1 MPPQDLPP
9 GIYDHPLSA
18 AIHQALASTP
28 DSLHQLQPLDPAEA
42 PQRLARYL
50 RQLSETAL
58 ASLPEAQRQQQQ
70 LALVNQIVALLQQ
83 QAPNA
88 ISTGD
93 QLHPSA
99 RLLQELRATPLMPN
113 EAPLTRPLI
122 PLADGTLL
130 INAPSEPS
138 IGLALQAECPSAD
151 RIDLLCAFIK
161 WSGLRLLQEQLSA
174 HLEAGRPLRVLT
186 TVYMGATDR
195 KALDWLVAHGAQ
207 LRVSTDTRRTRLHAK
222 AWLFHRAS
230 GTSTAYIGSSNLSAA
245 ALLDGL
251 EWNVRLAALETPAML
266 AKFQDTFDTYWEE
279 GEFEPYAATAE
290 QQARLDHQLA
300 LARGDDPTAGGSA
313 LPVWFDLRPYAY
325 QREMLDQLAAE
336 RTLHNRWHNLVVA
349 ATGTGKTVLAAFDVA
364 RLHADFPER
373 FPSPDPPSLLLI
385 AHRKEILQQALATF
399 RQVLRDPAFG
409 ELYVDGEVP
418 SQWRH
423 VFASVQSLAQRD
435 LTEIPADRFVVV
447 IVDEFHHAAA
457 ASYTRWLD
465 HLTPKLLLGLT
476 ATPERAD
483 GLDIVHWF
491 DGRIAAELRL
501 WTALDQGL
509 LAPFHYFAVADAT
522 DLSALERRRGGY
534 VPAELSTL
542 YTGDHRRVDL
552 ILSELEKKVAEPL
565 RMRALGFCVSVE
577 HARFMAERFR
587 TRGFKAEA
595 LDATSPAVVR
605 QAALR
610 RLQSGELQILFA
622 VDLFNEGL
630 DIPSIDTVLLLRPTE
645 SAVVFLQQLGRGL
658 RLSPDTGKSC
668 LTVLDFIGQQ
678 HRRFR
683 FDLRYRALLG
693 CSRRQL
699 EDQLAQ
705 GFPFLPPGCRLVL
718 DRVSSERVLSSL
730 RQCLPSRR
738 TQLLQE
744 LRALA
749 AEGVI
754 GRASGLAH
762 WLEALAMEPADFYGI
777 RGAGFT
783 ALRRELGWLPP
794 HLAHLPHPQEER
806 LSRAIAFGLLH
817 LDDPDRLRAT
827 AASLAASAPPEPQ
840 ALSERERRQ
849 WLMLTA
855 QLFGTG
861 RQWRPLDQA
870 LDVLWQASA
879 WRDEL
884 RQLLVLLAERTDRRL
899 HPLPWALPVP
909 LRVHGRYSRAEI
921 EAAFG
926 ILTGDAPWI
935 HREGV
940 LWHEPSQCDLL
951 FITLNKSEALFSPS
965 TRYRDLAL
973 GPSLFHWESQS
984 TTTAASPTGQ
994 RYIHHEARGSRVLL
1008 FVREHRREG
1017 GRAGGVTEPFRCLG
1031 FARYES
1037 HQGERPMAIRWRLER
1052 AIPAGWMQ
1060 GMGLAV

>member
-1 MPPQDLPP
+1 MPTQDLPP
-9 GIYDHPLSA
+9 GLYDHPLSEASHQVLA
-18 AIHQALASTP
+18 AQPATLNHLE
-28 DSLHQLQPLDPAEA
+28 PLDPAEA

-50 RQLSETAL
+50 RQLSEIAL
-58 ASLPEAQRQQQQ
+58 AALPEAQRQQQQ
-70 LALVNQIVALLQQ
+70 LALVNQIVALLHQ
-83 QAPNA
+83 QAPTA
-88 ISTGD
+88 ISPGD
-93 QLHPSA
+93 QLHPGA
-99 RLLQELRATPLMPN
+99 RLLQEVRVSPLLPGQ
-113 EAPLTRPLI
+113 EVTARPLI

-138 IGLALQAECPSAD
+138 VGLALQAECPSAD

-174 HLEAGRPLRVLT
+174 HLGAERPLRVLT

-195 KALDWLVAHGAQ
+195 KALDWLVARGAQ
-207 LRVSTDTRRTRLHAK
+207 VRVSTDTRRTRLHAK

-230 GTSTAYIGSSNLSAA
+230 GASTAYIGSSNLSAA

-266 AKFQDTFDTYWEE
+266 SKFQDTFDTYWEE

-300 LARGDDPTAGGSA
+300 LARGVDPGTGGSA

-336 RTLHNRWHNLVVA
+336 RSLHSRWHNLVVA

-385 AHRKEILQQALATF
+385 AHRKEILQQALQTF
-399 RQVLRDPAFG
+399 RQVLRDPSFG

-435 LTEIPADRFVVV
+435 PAEIPADRFDVV

-457 ASYTRWLD
+457 ASYTRWLH
-465 HLTPKLLLGLT
+465 HLRPELLLGLT

-483 GLDIVHWF
+483 GLDILHWF
-491 DGRIAAELRL
+491 EGRIAAELRL

-522 DLSALERRRGGY
+522 DLSALEWRRGGY

-577 HARFMAERFR
+577 HAHFMAERFR
-587 TRGFKAEA
+587 ARGFHAEA
-595 LDATSPAVVR
+595 LDATSPADLR

-610 RLQSGELQILFA
+610 RLHTGELQVLFA

-693 CSRRQL
+693 GSRRQL
-699 EDQLAQ
+699 QEQLQQ

-718 DRVSSERVLSSL
+718 DRVASERVLTGL
-730 RQCLPSRR
+730 RQCLPTRR
-738 TQLLQE
+738 PQLLEE
-744 LRALA
+744 LRSLA
-749 AEGVI
+749 AVGEI
-754 GRASGLAH
+754 GPASGLAH
-762 WLEALAMEPADFYGI
+762 WLQALAMDPADFYAIG
-777 RGAGFT
+777 GASFT
-783 ALRRELGWLPP
+783 ALRRELGWLPDP
-794 HLAHLPHPQEER
+794 PHPEEER
-806 LSRAIAFGLLH
+806 LTRAVAAGLLH
-817 LDDPDRLRAT
+817 LDDPDRLRW
-827 AASLAASAPPEPQ
+827 LAAQLEAAAPPNP
-840 ALSERERRQ
+840 AGLGERERRQ
-849 WLMLTA
+849 WLMLTV

-861 RQWRPLDQA
+861 RRFRPLPDAMA
-870 LDVLWQASA
+870 LLWQAAA
-879 WRDEL
+879 WREEL
-884 RQLLVLLAERTDRRL
+884 RQLLLLLANRADHRL
-899 HPLPWALPVP
+899 HPLPWTLPVP

-926 ILTGDAPWI
+926 VLTADAPWI

-940 LWHEPSQCDLL
+940 LWQQATSTDLL
-951 FITLNKSEALFSPS
+951 FVTLRKSEALFSPS

-984 TTTAASPTGQ
+984 TTTAASATGQ

-1008 FVREHRREG
+1008 FVREQRRQG
-1017 GRAGGVTEPFRCLG
+1017 TVTEPFVCLG

-1037 HQGERPMAIRWRLER
+1037 HEGERPMAIRWRLER
-1052 AIPAGWMQ
+1052 EIPAMWMPV
-1060 GMGLAV
+1060 MGLAV